1 MSDARLLEGA
11 RRLIGCGRIK
21 PGEEVLIITDTR
33 MDAEVVEAF
42 AQAVREEGADLVVA
56 TMAARS
62 GPGQSPPEILA
73 KGMRGA
79 DLAIELTSE
88 FVHHSI
94 ARQSAQRAGL
104 RYLFIGDID
113 REMLEGPGAVYADFE
128 AIAPRIVRLSEA
140 ITAGS
145 TMRIT
150 APGGT
155 DMTFDLVGRNGRALT
170 GLADAP
176 STFGAPPC
184 LEGGV
189 IPKPGG
195 SSGRVVVDAYCVGV
209 GLIDTP
215 ITVEVENGRAVSI
228 EGGPEAEKLRG
239 LLEGTGNANAHNVSE
254 VGIGFNDS
262 ALLIDNVTS
271 AESLYGT
278 AHIAL
283 GSTPADLDI
292 EMINAGIHL
301 DMVFHRPTITI
312 DGSEVFADGVFL
324 LDPAAESQR

>member
-1 MSDARLLEGA
+1 MSDERLFDGV
-11 RRLIGCGRIK
+11 RRLVACGGVQ
-21 PGEEVLIITDTR
+21 PGEDVLIVTDTG
-33 MDAEVVEAF
+33 MDPVVVDAF
-42 AQAVREEGADLVVA
+42 AQAVRDAGGELVVA
-56 TMAARS
+56 TMTTRS
-62 GPGQSPPEILA
+62 GSGQEPPATIA
-73 KGMRGA
+73 KAMRGA
-79 DLAIELTSE
+79 NLGIELTTQ

-94 ARQSAQRAGL
+94 ARQSAQREGM
-104 RYLFIGDID
+104 RYLYIGDID
-113 REMLEGPGAVYADFE
+113 REMLEGPGAVYADFA
-128 AIAPRIVRLSEA
+128 AIAPRIVRMSDA

-150 APGGT
+150 TAAGT

-170 GLADAP
+170 GLASEP
-176 STFGAPPC
+176 GVFGAPPC

-195 SSGRVVVDAYCVGV
+195 SNGRVVVDAYCVGV
-209 GLIDTP
+209 GLIDDP
-215 ITVEVENGRAVSI
+215 ITVEVVDGRAVSI
-228 EGGPEAEKLRG
+228 EGGAEAAKLRD
-239 LLEGTGNANAHNVSE
+239 LLEGAANPNAYNVSE

-292 EMINAGIHL
+292 EMISAGIHL
-301 DMVFHRPTITI
+301 DMVFHQPTIVI
-312 DGSEVFADGVFL
+312 DGDTAMAKGEFVLEREVSTA
-324 LDPAAESQR
+324 P

>member
-1 MSDARLLEGA
+1 MTTYSLDEGA
-11 RRLIGCGRIK
+11 RRLVQCGGIQ

-33 MDAEVVEAF
+33 MDPSVVDAF
-42 AQAVREEGADLVVA
+42 ARIVREDGGELVVT
-56 TMAARS
+56 TMDARS
-62 GPGQSPPEILA
+62 GSGQEPPA
-73 KGMRGA
+73 QVANAMRGA
-79 DLAIELTSE
+79 KLAIELTSE
-88 FVHHSI
+88 FIHHSV

-113 REMLEGPGAVYADFE
+113 REMLESPGAVYADFHE
-128 AIAPRIVRLSEA
+128 IAPRIVRMSDE
-140 ITAGS
+140 ITRGS

-150 APGGT
+150 SPSGT

-170 GLADAP
+170 GLAQAP
-176 STFGAPPC
+176 SQFGAPPC

-195 SSGRVVVDAYCVGV
+195 SHGQVVVDAYCVGV
-209 GLIDTP
+209 GLIEQAIIVT
-215 ITVEVENGRAVSI
+215 VENGRAVTI
-228 EGGPEAEKLRG
+228 EGGKEAARLRE
-239 LLEGTGNANAHNVSE
+239 LLEGAGNDNAWNVSE

-271 AESLYGT
+271 AESIYGT

-292 EMINAGIHL
+292 EMISAGIHL
-301 DMVFHRPTITI
+301 DMVFHKPTIVVDDTVSMR
-312 DGSEVFADGVFL
+312 DGEFL
-324 LDPAAESQR
+324 LDYEPAALG

>member
-1 MSDARLLEGA
+1 MSDYGMHEGA
-11 RRLIGCGRIK
+11 RRLVDCAGIQ
-21 PGEEVLIITDTR
+21 PNEEVLIITDTG
-33 MDAEVVEAF
+33 MDQDVVGAF
-42 AQAVREEGADLVVA
+42 ADVVRESGGELVVA
-56 TMAARS
+56 LMDRRS
-62 GPGQSPPEILA
+62 GPGQAPPAHIA
-73 KGMRGA
+73 KAMTGA
-79 DLAIELTSE
+79 KVAIELTSE

-94 ARQSAQRAGL
+94 ARQDAQRAGL

-113 REMLEGPGAVYADFE
+113 REMLESPGAVYADFHE
-128 AIAPRIVRLSEA
+128 IAPRIVRMSDE

-150 APGGT
+150 SPAGT

-170 GLADAP
+170 GLATEP
-176 STFGAPPC
+176 CQFGAPPC

-195 SSGRVVVDAYCVGV
+195 SSGVVVVDAYCVGV
-209 GLIDTP
+209 GLIGEEP
-215 ITVEVENGRAVSI
+215 IVVRVEDGRAVSF
-228 EGGPEAEKLRG
+228 EGGPQARQ
-239 LLEGTGNANAHNVSE
+239 LEELVKGAGNPNAWNISE
-254 VGIGFNDS
+254 VGIGFNNT

-271 AESLYGT
+271 AESIYGT

-301 DMVFHRPTITI
+301 DMVFHRPTIWVDDVVAMR
-312 DGSEVFADGVFL
+312 DGEFL
-324 LDPAAESQR
+324 LDSGPHGS